1 MRRPNRVF
9 LFCAPAL
16 ATAIVCFGSDALAQ
30 GSATVQGKVINAET
44 NQPVPNVVV
53 TATSPALQGEELVV
67 TDKAGNYRIPSLPPG
82 DAYVIRADGGSGFRP
97 FASKPFTLRAG
108 GSALVQIQIL
118 PETMETGIVIVV
130 EATPPVIDYT
140 TGVKTSVGPEFTRRV
155 PTNPPTGKGGATRS
169 FEGLATI
176 APGTFTDTYGV
187 SVNGT
192 TSPENGFVIDGLS
205 ANDAAFGILGTP
217 LSSEFVREVNVI
229 TAGYLPE
236 YGRSIG
242 GVMDVV
248 TKSGSN
254 AFHGSFFSAMTPG
267 ALEGERTRIP
277 RVGST
282 IQTNPS
288 LATIQDIGFELG
300 GPILQDRLW
309 FFTGMSLA
317 IQKTRLERSLNKLLY
332 VENPDGTPA
341 VDSMGNP
348 IPIRD
353 SETGF
358 QQTSLLPGTK
368 TTQYATSRTYQ
379 YIGKLTFK
387 ANQDHNISLSVF
399 GVPQTSGG
407 AGDYPFNLQTG
418 GSAPNLQG
426 PYSAFGGIN
435 ESFSNNVVLKTS
447 SSFKEKKYLLDTTIG
462 WVHGSI
468 TQAAADGSG
477 VADIGSPGTMAGIPN
492 VGWRRSSGGRYPITE
507 FENLPAAAR
516 EACAPGGSA
525 EIASLYCPVVNYAT
539 GGPGLLRQASQNRIQ
554 GRAIFTAI
562 GSLLGQHILK
572 AGIDFEALDY
582 TSARGV
588 SGGNA
593 FRETPDGAFF
603 LDARRFGFLE
613 GPDRPVFLNSF
624 STTSRSYTVGG
635 FVQDS
640 WNILDRVTLN
650 LGVRYDA
657 QVVTGND
664 GRIGMTLPNQ
674 WSPRVG
680 VIWDPTQKGKAKIFG
695 NFARFY
701 QAITLNLVDRSF
713 PGELQIYSLRGSNVC
728 DPRDPAQVRGA
739 CDDPQNLTTINGNTD
754 PTRKFGATGSD
765 RVPVDPDI
773 KPQSSDQLVLG
784 GEYELF
790 TGARIGGAYT
800 HQTLNHAV
808 EDMSRDE
815 ANTYFIG
822 NPGHGIAKDFPEA
835 VRDYDSF
842 MIFFEKAFANRW
854 LAQASYTAAYLR
866 GNLAGLFR
874 PETQQLD
881 PNINS
886 DFDLISLL
894 PNREGPLP
902 GDRTHSIKVF
912 GAKEFVLPGN
922 VSISVGGSY
931 TARSGTP
938 INVLGAHPQY
948 LTGEVF
954 ILPRG
959 EGGRTPWVHSIDT
972 NVTAGFQLGKDKS
985 VTFGVDIFNIFNFQA
1000 VTGVDSNYTFADVRP
1015 IAGGT
1020 MDDLP
1025 AAKGKLVYW
1034 DGQPF
1039 NDVDK
1044 NPNFGNPNAFQL
1056 PRQVRFNARVTF

>member
-1 MRRPNRVF
+1 M
-9 LFCAPAL
+9 
-16 ATAIVCFGSDALAQ
+16 AIVCFGSEALAQ
-30 GSATVQGKVINAET
+30 ANATVSGKVIDAAT
-44 NQPVPNVVV
+44 NQPVPDVVV
-53 TATSPALQGEELVV
+53 TATSPALQGEELAV
-67 TDKAGNYRIPSLPPG
+67 TDKGGNYRLPNLPPG
-82 DAYVIRADGGSGFRP
+82 DAYVIRADGGNRYRP
-97 FASKPFTLRAG
+97 YASKPFTLRAG
-108 GSALVQIQIL
+108 GAALVSVHIL
-118 PETMETGIVIVV
+118 PEVVDDGVEILV
-130 EATPPVIDYT
+130 EATAPVIDYT

-254 AFHGSFFSAMTPG
+254 EFHGSFFSAMTPG
-267 ALEGERTRIP
+267 ALEGRRNVLP
-277 RVGST
+277 RQGST

-300 GPILQDRLW
+300 GPILRDRLW

-317 IQKTRLERSLNKLLY
+317 IQKTRLDRSLNKLLY
-332 VENPDGTPA
+332 VENADGTP
-341 VDSMGNP
+341 VLDGMGNP
-348 IPIRD
+348 TPILD
-353 SETGF
+353 PKTGF
-358 QQTSLLPGTK
+358 QQSAPLPGTES
-368 TTQYATSRTYQ
+368 TRFATNRTYQ
-379 YIGKLTFK
+379 YIGKLTWK
-387 ANQDHNISLSVF
+387 ANQDHTVSLSVF
-399 GVPQTSGG
+399 GVPQNSGG
-407 AGDYPFNLQTG
+407 NGDYPFNLQTG
-418 GSAPNLQG
+418 GAPPNLTG
-426 PYSAFGGIN
+426 PYSVYGGIN
-435 ESFSNNVVLKTS
+435 ESFTNNVVLKTA
-447 SSFKEKKYLLDTTIG
+447 SSFADKKFLLDTTIG
-462 WVHGSI
+462 WVYGSLV
-468 TQAAADGSG
+468 QSAADGSG
-477 VADIGSPGTMAGIPN
+477 VSDIGSPNTIAGVPI
-492 VGWRRSSGGRYPITE
+492 VTWRRSSGGRYPITE

-516 EACAPGGSA
+516 DMCAPGGSQ
-525 EIASLYCPVVNYAT
+525 EIASLYCPVVNYFT
-539 GGPGLLRQASQNRIQ
+539 GGPGLLRKATQSRIQ
-554 GRAIFTAI
+554 GRAILTAI
-562 GSLLGQHILK
+562 GNLAGQHILK
-572 AGIDFEALDY
+572 AGVDFEALDY

-593 FRETPDGAFF
+593 FYETSDGGYF

-613 GPDRPVFLNSF
+613 GPDRAVFLNSF

-635 FVQDS
+635 FIQDS

-674 WSPRVG
+674 WSPRAG
-680 VIWDPTQKGKAKIFG
+680 VIWDPTQKGRAKVFG

-713 PGELQIYSLRGSNVC
+713 PGELQVYSLRGSDVC
-728 DPRDPAQVRGA
+728 NPRDPAQVRGS
-739 CDDPQNLTTINGNTD
+739 CDAPENLVTINGNSD
-754 PTRKFGATGSD
+754 PSRKFGATGSD

-790 TGARIGGAYT
+790 TGARLGGAYT
-800 HQTLNHAV
+800 HQTLNYAV

-842 MIFFEKAFANRW
+842 MVFFEKAFANRW
-854 LAQASYTAAYLR
+854 LAQASYTASYLR

-902 GDRTHSIKVF
+902 GDRTHSLKVF
-912 GAKEFVLPGN
+912 GAKEFLLPGN
-922 VSISVGGSY
+922 ITVSVGGSY

-938 INVLGAHPQY
+938 INVLGSHPQY
-948 LTGEVF
+948 LAGEVF

-972 NVTAGFQLGKDKS
+972 NVTAGLELGKGQS
-985 VTFGVDIFNIFNFQA
+985 VTFGVDIFNLFNFQA

-1015 IAGGT
+1015 IDGGT
-1020 MDDLP
+1020 TSDLP
-1025 AAKGKLVYW
+1025 EAQGKLVYW
-1034 DGQPF
+1034 DGSPF
-1039 NDVDK
+1039 KDVDK
-1044 NPNFGNPNAFQL
+1044 NPNFGNPNAYQL